1 MTVQPIDRPRTG
13 RRPEYAGQP
22 RGRQRRLP
30 ARPADPPETPA
41 PPLEAYGSTPPDAN
55 GEARVFDDGRLHL
68 HVTNLPDVVGYY
80 EVWLINPRNMEMFSV
95 GVLGDEQDELLPLPP
110 NVDLQA
116 YSVVDVSAEAYDNNT
131 ARSGTSL
138 LRGTL
143 TG

>member
-1 MTVQPIDRPRTG
+1 M
-13 RRPEYAGQP
+13 
-22 RGRQRRLP
+22 
-30 ARPADPPETPA
+30 
-41 PPLEAYGSTPPDAN
+41 
-55 GEARVFDDGRLHL
+55 FDDGRLHL

-80 EVWLINPRNMEMFSV
+80 EVWLINPRDMEMFSV

-110 NVDLQA
+110 NVDRQA

-131 ARSGTSL
+131 AHSGTSL